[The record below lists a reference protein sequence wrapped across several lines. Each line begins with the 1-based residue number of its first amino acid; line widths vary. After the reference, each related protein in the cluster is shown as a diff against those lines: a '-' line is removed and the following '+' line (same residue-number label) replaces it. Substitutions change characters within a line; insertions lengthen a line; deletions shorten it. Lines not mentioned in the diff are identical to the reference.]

1 VDRLHPCGAG
11 GPRQLA
17 RTRGKFHSL
26 SGPPSR
32 DRAKDDEV
40 SNQLKPTKIVAGCLA
55 AAALL
60 AATVPM
66 KAADL
71 AGQASVIDGDT
82 TRTQE
87 R

>member
-1 VDRLHPCGAG
+1 
-11 GPRQLA
+11 
-17 RTRGKFHSL
+17 
-26 SGPPSR
+26 
-32 DRAKDDEV
+32 V